1 MQIERAVDMSEQGR
15 ASGFSVASVAPPP
28 RRGEG
33 VEVLSRRECLQLLA
47 HAGVGRVAVSVGAL
61 PTVLPVRFALVGE
74 DVVFP
79 AVSGSELDV
88 AVRDAVV
95 AFEADRIDPA
105 TGWSVVVTGI
115 ATEVCDEKELQP
127 LRAVP
132 TLAASEEPQCFFRI
146 PGEMISGRRI
156 PRPLYVAGSIP
167 AASASATEAGSAASV
182 ALRPPFEATQFE
194 PIPPDE
200 CLRLLATEEV
210 GRLAVVLAGQPLVF
224 PLNYALDG
232 DAVVFRTAPGTKLEA
247 ISRSLVAFEVDRWAP
262 SSGTGWSVVVEGLAQ
277 EVTSAD
283 APGLRERLAA
293 LPVRPL
299 AAGDRLHFVR
309 IVAFSITGSRLRPA
323 TGTSR

>member
-1 MQIERAVDMSEQGR
+1 MSEQGR
-15 ASGFSVASVAPPP
+15 ASGFSVASVAPSPP

-47 HAGVGRVAVSVGAL
+47 HANVGRVAVSVGAL
-61 PTVLPVRFALVGE
+61 PTVLPVRFTLVGE

-115 ATEVCDEKELQP
+115 ATELCDEKELQP

-132 TLAASEEPQCFFRI
+132 TLAALEEPQCFFRI

-156 PRPLYVAGSIP
+156 PRAPLYVAGSIP
-167 AASASATEAGSAASV
+167 AASASATEAGSAASD
-182 ALRPPFEATQFE
+182 ALRPPLDATQHE

-224 PLNYALDG
+224 PLNYALDS
-232 DAVVFRTAPGTKLEA
+232 DAVVFRTALGTKLEA
-247 ISRSLVAFEVDRWAP
+247 ITRSPVAFEVDRWAP
-262 SSGTGWSVVVEGLAQ
+262 SSGTGWSVVVEGIAQ

-309 IVAFSITGSRLRPA
+309 IVPFSITGSRLRPA